1 MEGRS
6 LWGETESPEQTGKK
20 TSLFLRCALQTQR
33 GGEQEA
39 QRWHI
44 KWWAG
49 EGIQGLLAFLSS
61 GGLGVQPQIPAD
73 KLAAWCEPQSL
84 QVDYLVLP
92 CRSVAGLSE

>member
-39 QRWHI
+39 RRWSG
-44 KWWAG
+44 KACN
-49 EGIQGLLAFLSS
+49 S
-61 GGLGVQPQIPAD
+61 GGREKESRD
-73 KLAAWCEPQSL
+73 S
-84 QVDYLVLP
+84 
-92 CRSVAGLSE
+92 